1 VGCKGADVF
10 KVAEIK
16 REEGHVFLPEGRVDG
31 LRGGIG
37 VVAGGDDDE
46 AGGVLAGD
54 GEGGLVANTRCT
66 AP

>member
-1 VGCKGADVF
+1 
-10 KVAEIK
+10 
-16 REEGHVFLPEGRVDG
+16 